1 MSQAHVI
8 LPLAVRGTFTY
19 AIPEPLKG
27 KVAEGTMVVVQFSSR
42 KHFVGCVDHVSED
55 KENQATKEILE
66 VLEDVPPIASFTLSL
81 WRWMAGYYLCTLGEV
96 LHAALPAGMKLDH
109 ELQVVPGN
117 RFSEA
122 RADHFLD
129 FLPDDGLQ
137 MKEVVDRLEGRV
149 PLSRIRH
156 WIDVGVLELHD
167 RWSRKAGKLG
177 EKAIRTKVDEEEL
190 HAFIE
195 QSKAPRQV
203 ELLLHLLEKG
213 GRQRQLP
220 RREVCPRP
228 FPSSLLNALIK
239 KGVLE
244 EFWMDLLQSNKDEV
258 HPLHRLSSDQ
268 KKALEGIEQG
278 FEENKAVLLYGV
290 TSSGKTEVYTH
301 LIDKVL
307 RKKRQALFLMPEI
320 ALTTQM
326 IQRLQRF
333 FGEKV
338 VVYHSMM
345 PESERSRIWKR
356 INRGDPLLVLGARS
370 GLLLPFRELD
380 LIVVDEEHETTY
392 KQQDPAPR
400 YHARDLALYCA
411 MHRPCSIVLG
421 SATPSLESM
430 ENVEKGRFACVR
442 MNHRYGNFQMPEI
455 RLCNVSQLS
464 EEEELLGPELLQAI
478 QETLEKGEQIILFQ
492 NRRGFSPYVLC
503 DHCAHVPGCP
513 NCDISLSYHRF
524 GQQLRCHYCGHR
536 EEYRPQCNECRL
548 GTNRVKGVGTQRIEE
563 RLHKLFPECGIE
575 RLDLDNTRSRR
586 KMQQLIDRFE
596 RNETQMLIGT
606 QMVTKGLDF
615 KNVGLVGVISADGLL
630 NYPDFRTSERCF
642 QLVAQV
648 SGRAGRGMEGGK
660 VLLQTK
666 DVSLDLLKDLR
677 DHDHE
682 AIYRRERYF
691 RKQYHYPPFS
701 RLIRIVLAHP
711 DRLRVEEA
719 SRLVG
724 GELTQIF
731 GASLLGPE
739 EPVVARLKNRY
750 LRQFLLKVARE
761 GAPTRTKETLK
772 TALEK
777 VSAHSAMKGVRVILD
792 VDPQQ

>member
-1 MSQAHVI
+1 
-8 LPLAVRGTFTY
+8 
-19 AIPEPLKG
+19 
-27 KVAEGTMVVVQFSSR
+27 MVVVQFAKR
-42 KHFVGCVDHVSED
+42 KHFIACVDRVSED
-55 KENQATKEILE
+55 EGKQATKEILE
-66 VLEDVPPIASFTLSL
+66 VLEDIPPIAPFTLDL
-81 WRWMAGYYLCTLGEV
+81 WRWMASYYLCTLGEV

-109 ELQVVPGN
+109 ELLVVPGD
-117 RFSEA
+117 RFSEEGE
-122 RADHFLD
+122 DQLLY
-129 FLPDDGLQ
+129 FLPDEGMK
-137 MKEVVDRLEGRV
+137 MKELISRLGDKV
-149 PLSRIRH
+149 SMSRIRH
-156 WIDVGVLELHD
+156 WIDTDILYLHD
-167 RWSRKAGKLG
+167 RWSRKNGKLG
-177 EKAIRTKVDEEEL
+177 EKAIRTAADDQEL

-195 QSKAPRQV
+195 QSRALRQV

-213 GRQRQLP
+213 GSKRQLL
-220 RREVCPRP
+220 RREICPRP

-239 KGVLE
+239 KGLIE
-244 EFWMDLLQSNKDEV
+244 EFWMDPLQGAPAVLK
-258 HPLHRLSSDQ
+258 PLHKLSEEQ
-268 KKALEGIEQG
+268 NEALERIKKGID
-278 FEENKAVLLYGV
+278 ENKAVLLYGV

-301 LIDKVL
+301 LIQEAL
-307 RKKRQALFLMPEI
+307 GKKRQALFLMPEI

-333 FGEKV
+333 FGDKV
-338 VVYHSMM
+338 VIYHSMM
-345 PESERSRIWKR
+345 PESERIRIWKR
-356 INRGDPLLVLGARS
+356 INRGDSLLVLGARS

-421 SATPSLESM
+421 SATPSMESM

-442 MNHRYGNFQMPEI
+442 MNHRYGNFQLPEI
-455 RLCNVSQLS
+455 RLCNVSQLP

-478 QETLEKGEQIILFQ
+478 KETLEKGEQIILFQ

-513 NCDISLSYHRF
+513 NCDISLSYHRY

-536 EEYRPQCNECRL
+536 EKYRPDCGECRL
-548 GTNRVKGVGTQRIEE
+548 GANRVKGVGTQRIEE
-563 RLHKLFPECGIE
+563 RLQKLFPECGIE
-575 RLDLDNTRSRR
+575 RLDLDNARSRR

-648 SGRAGRGMEGGK
+648 SGRAGRGLEGGK

-666 DVSLDLLKDLR
+666 DVGLDLLKDLR
-677 DHDHE
+677 DYDHE

-701 RLIRIVLAHP
+701 RLIRILLAHP
-711 DRLRVEEA
+711 DRHQVEEA
-719 SRLVG
+719 ARGVG
-724 GELTQIF
+724 AHLTQIF

-750 LRQFLLKVARE
+750 LMQFLLKVSRAGSPDTNERSAQIRL
-761 GAPTRTKETLK
+761 GRCF
-772 TALEK
+772 
-777 VSAHSAMKGVRVILD
+777 VSARYEECSRDPRCGSATIENELETQDMLLRTR
-792 VDPQQ
+792 